1 MLVQINVDV
10 YAYYE
15 HTFPV
20 YRIWVN
26 DTLYNEREFW
36 PDCLINYIEEEIH
49 VELEKEENTLLIE
62 KVSKDP
68 KHKIWAEKVV
78 IKYKNIIETKTF
90 DLDPQDK
97 QIIKFKIQ

>member
-15 HTFPV
+15 QACPV

-26 DTLYNEREFW
+26 DTLYNEREHW
-36 PDCLINYIEEEIH
+36 VDWKYNYIEEELH
-49 VELEKEENTLLIE
+49 VELEPGEHSLTIE
-62 KVSKDP
+62 KVISGATN
-68 KHKIWAEKVV
+68 KIWVERVI
-78 IKYKNIIETKTF
+78 IKYPNNTNISEF
-90 DLDPQDK
+90 PPAPQDK